1 MFMDRSL
8 GIWPDSGRGRSVCG
22 HKEPFA
28 VLIAGNYAYIR
39 MYDYYSGLKARYFV
53 VNHTGSDGKLTLRSF
68 VTMFITDVTVDAMGH
83 MFKQSEWFVMLRT
96 L

>member
-8 GIWPDSGRGRSVCG
+8 RIYPASWRVRANVCG

-39 MYDYYSGLKARYFV
+39 MYGDYGGYYGLKARYV
-53 VNHTGSDGKLTLRSF
+53 VMNHTGSDGKLTLRS
-68 VTMFITDVTVDAMGH
+68 
-83 MFKQSEWFVMLRT
+83 
-96 L
+96 